1 MNEKILITGS
11 SGFIGRNVLRYL
23 LKNNY
28 EITALIRPRTAT
40 VRIAEFTADVKFV
53 EINIANIPKLKEFL
67 AANKFDTIIHI
78 GALRGGKNC
87 SKVNYFNTNVNATEQ
102 LVLNAQQHNSTF
114 IFCSSVG
121 VFGVIPL
128 ELPANNSTRRQPDN
142 YYHFTKIRA
151 ESIIQKHVLYGLKA
165 AIIRP
170 AITYGIG
177 DYGFPYT
184 LIKLIDKKLLYLPD
198 TNVRI
203 HLTCVELL
211 SQAFLKLTESD
222 FTPGVAYNVADK
234 EPVELHEL
242 ANFISKELRGQP
254 YPGKRNIDMKYFRR
268 GEKIARF
275 FKNELWTAR
284 FELISKSWYYNTI
297 DAYNDMQLKPIET
310 IPNFKI
316 ATNWYKQLKNKK

>member
-1 MNEKILITGS
+1 MSEKILITGS
-11 SGFIGRNVLRYL
+11 SGFIGRNVLRQL
-23 LKNNY
+23 LQKKY
-28 EITALIRPRTAT
+28 EITALIRPRTTAA
-40 VRIAEFTADVKFV
+40 RIAEFTANVKFV
-53 EINIANIPKLKEFL
+53 EIDLADIAKLKAFL
-67 AANKFDTIIHI
+67 ETNVFDIIIHI
-78 GALRGGKNC
+78 GAIRGGRNC
-87 SKVNYFNTNVNATEQ
+87 SKTNFFNTNVNATEQ
-102 LVLNAQQHNSTF
+102 LVLNAQHYNSAF

-121 VFGVIPL
+121 VFGAIPL
-128 ELPANNSTRRQPDN
+128 ELPANNSTKRQPDN

-177 DYGFPYT
+177 DFGFPHT

-198 TNVRI
+198 TDVRI
-203 HLTCVELL
+203 HLTDVDLL

-254 YPGKRNIDMKYFRR
+254 YPGKKNIDKKYFRR
-268 GEKIARF
+268 GEKISRF
-275 FKNELWTAR
+275 FHNELWTAR
-284 FELISKSWYYNTI
+284 FELISKSWYYDTI
-297 DAYNDMQLKPIET
+297 EAYNDLLLKSIET
-310 IPNFKI
+310 IPNFK
-316 ATNWYKQLKNKK
+316 AVTDWYKQSKIKK

>member
-11 SGFIGRNVLRYL
+11 SGFIGRNVLRQL
-23 LKNNY
+23 LQKKY
-28 EITALIRPRTAT
+28 EITALIRPRTTIA
-40 VRIAEFTADVKFV
+40 RIAEFTADVKFV
-53 EINIANIPKLKEFL
+53 EIDLADIAKLKAFL
-67 AANKFDTIIHI
+67 DTNSFDTIIHI
-78 GALRGGKNC
+78 GALRGGRKC

-121 VFGVIPL
+121 VFGAIPL
-128 ELPANNSTRRQPDN
+128 ELPANNSTKRQPDN

-151 ESIIQKHVLYGLKA
+151 ESIIQKHVMYGLKA

-198 TNVRI
+198 SEVRI
-203 HLTCVELL
+203 HLTDVELL
-211 SQAFLKLTESD
+211 SQVFLKLTESD
-222 FTPGVAYNVADK
+222 FTPGVEYNVADK

-242 ANFISKELRGQP
+242 ANFISKELRGHS
-254 YPGKRNIDMKYFRR
+254 YTSKKNIDMKYFRR
-268 GEKIARF
+268 GEKISRF

-284 FELISKSWYYNTI
+284 FELISKSWYYDTI
-297 DAYNDMQLKPIET
+297 ETYNDLLIKPIDT

-316 ATNWYKQLKNKK
+316 VIDWYKQKKTQK